1 VGVSAPF
8 ECRLCRASVPEP
20 VVDLGD
26 LPLANAFVDPAAED
40 APDGPRFPVALVMCA
55 ACRLLQLR
63 EPAPRSH
70 LFDEYLWTTGTS
82 STAIAHST
90 ALAGHVAALR
100 PRSFLVEVASND
112 GTFLRAF
119 AAAGLDVL
127 GVEPSNLA
135 DEATAAGL
143 PSLRSYFDGHAA
155 ARIVEEHGAAQV
167 IVARNVIGHT
177 DDLRGLLEGIDR
189 LLAPDGVLVVE
200 SPYALLLSAQLQYD
214 TIFHEHV
221 SYFTLATLTAALRT
235 IGLEIVDLDVVG
247 LNGGSFLC
255 TATRGGTPATRGP
268 LALEEQLLLNEPAG
282 WWDYAAR
289 VEQQR
294 TGLLEAIDA
303 IQAGGGHLVG
313 YGAAA
318 KTMTMLNYCG
328 IGPDRIHQF
337 ADANPRKQGLLCP
350 GVRIP
355 VASWADV
362 VASGPSHV
370 LVGPWNLQT
379 EIVASLR
386 AGGFTGDFVVPLPVP
401 RVLPTM
407 GG

>member
-1 VGVSAPF
+1 MIAPF

-26 LPLANAFVDPAAED
+26 LPLANAFVDPASGD
-40 APDGPRFPVALVMCA
+40 APDAPRLPVALVMCA
-55 ACRLLQLR
+55 GCRLLQLR
-63 EPAPRSH
+63 EPAPRGD
-70 LFDEYLWTTGTS
+70 LFGEYLWTTGTS
-82 STAIAHST
+82 STAVAHSR
-90 ALAGHVAALR
+90 ALAERVAALR
-100 PRSFLVEVASND
+100 PASFLVEVASND

-119 AAAGLDVL
+119 AAAGMQVL

-143 PSLRSYFDGHAA
+143 PTHRTYFDGAAA
-155 ARIVEEHGAAQV
+155 ARIVEERGTASV

-177 DDLRGLLEGIDR
+177 DDLRGLLEGVDR

-200 SPYALLLSAQLQYD
+200 SPYAMLLLVQLQYD

-221 SYFTLATLTAALRT
+221 SYFTLSTLTAALRT
-235 IGLEIVDLDVVG
+235 IGLEIVDVDVVG

-255 TATRGGTPATRGP
+255 TATRGGIPATRGI
-268 LALEEQLLLNEPAG
+268 LALEEELQLNEPAG
-282 WWDYAAR
+282 WSDYGAR
-289 VEQQR
+289 VERQR
-294 TGLLEAIDA
+294 EELVDAIDA
-303 IQAGGGHLVG
+303 IRADGGNLVG

-328 IGPDRIHQF
+328 IGPGRVSLF

-355 VASWADV
+355 VADV
-362 VASGPSHV
+362 AASRPSHV
-370 LVGPWNLQT
+370 LVGPWNLQA
-379 EIVASLR
+379 EIVASVR
-386 AGGFTGDFVVPLPVP
+386 AAGFEGDFVVPLPVP
-401 RVLPTM
+401 RVLGI

>member
-1 VGVSAPF
+1 MSRTF
-8 ECRLCRASVPEP
+8 ECRLCRASEPEP
-20 VVDLGD
+20 VLDLGN
-26 LPLANAFVDPAAED
+26 LPLANAFVDPAIENEPD
-40 APDGPRFPVALVMCA
+40 AARFPVALVMCST
-55 ACRLLQLR
+55 CRLLQLR

-70 LFDEYLWTTGTS
+70 LFDDYLWTTGTS
-82 STAIAHST
+82 STAVAHAT
-90 ALAGHVAALR
+90 VLAGHVAGLR
-100 PRSFLVEVASND
+100 PESFLVEIASND

-119 AAAGLDVL
+119 AAAGLQVL

-135 DEATAAGL
+135 HEATAAGL
-143 PSLRSYFDGHAA
+143 PTLRSYFDRAA
-155 ARIVEEHGAAQV
+155 AAQIVEEHGQAQV

-177 DDLRGLLEGIDR
+177 DDLRGLLEGIDL
-189 LLAPDGVLVVE
+189 LLAPDGMLLVE
-200 SPYALLLSAQLQYD
+200 SPYAFLLSAQLQYD

-221 SYFTLATLTAALRT
+221 SYFTLTTLAAALGSV
-235 IGLEIVDLDVVG
+235 GLGIVDLDMVG

-255 TATRGGTPATRGP
+255 TATRGGSSTIRGI
-268 LALEEQLLLNEPAG
+268 LALEDQLLLNDPSG

-289 VEQQR
+289 VERQR
-294 TGLLEAIDA
+294 DGLLDVIDTIRA
-303 IQAGGGHLVG
+303 NGGHLVG

-328 IGPDRIHQF
+328 IGPDRIAQF

-362 VASGPSHV
+362 AASTPSHV
-370 LVGPWNLQT
+370 LIGPWNLQA

-386 AGGFTGDFVVPLPVP
+386 AGGFAGEFVMPLPVP
-401 RVLPTM
+401 RVLPPSPV
-407 GG
+407 

>member
-1 VGVSAPF
+1 MSAPF
-8 ECRLCRASVPEP
+8 ECRLCGATEPET
-20 VVDLGD
+20 VLDLGD
-26 LPLANAFVDPAAED
+26 LPLANAFVDPTADD

-82 STAIAHST
+82 STAVAHAT
-90 ALAGHVAALR
+90 ALAAHIAGLR
-100 PRSFLVEVASND
+100 PDSFLVEVASND

-119 AAAGLDVL
+119 AAAGLQVL

-143 PSLRSYFDGHAA
+143 PSLRSYFDGAAA
-155 ARIVEEHGAAQV
+155 ARIVEEHGQASV

-177 DDLRGLLEGIDR
+177 DDLRGLLEGVDR

-221 SYFTLATLTAALRT
+221 SYFTLTTLTAALRS
-235 IGLEIVDLDVVG
+235 IGLEIVDVDMVG

-255 TATRGGTPATRGP
+255 TATRGGRPATGGI
-268 LALEEQLLLNEPAG
+268 LALEAQLLLNEPNG

-294 TGLLEAIDA
+294 DGLLAAIDEIRA
-303 IQAGGGHLVG
+303 DGGHLVG

-328 IGPDRIHQF
+328 IGPDRIGRF

-355 VASWADV
+355 VSSWAE
-362 VASGPSHV
+362 VAASNPSHV
-370 LVGPWNLQT
+370 LVGPWNLQA

-386 AGGFTGDFVVPLPVP
+386 AGGFDGAFVVPLPVP
-401 RVLPTM
+401 RVLPSAQE
-407 GG
+407 